1 MHSFEKVIRS
11 GIPYEDPDFKPT
23 SKSLFKRRLSTLDK
37 ETVQMWKRK
46 FQWKKAGEIYP
57 EGYQVFDGK
66 PIGYG
71 DVKQGLLGTCYFV
84 SSIVSAISH
93 LERVTDLFLTKEV
106 NESGI
111 YAVRFIIN
119 GEYKIITVDDYFVV
133 NTDTGLPAFTMST
146 KPLIWPLILEKAWA
160 KLNGNFESII
170 TGYPHDVLSFLIPG
184 PSLYIDLKHGEYTD
198 EQLWKMLT
206 IGFYRNH
213 IL

>member
-1 MHSFEKVIRS
+1 
-11 GIPYEDPDFKPT
+11 
-23 SKSLFKRRLSTLDK
+23 
-37 ETVQMWKRK
+37 
-46 FQWKKAGEIYP
+46 
-57 EGYQVFDGK
+57 
-66 PIGYG
+66 
-71 DVKQGLLGTCYFV
+71 
-84 SSIVSAISH
+84 
-93 LERVTDLFLTKEV
+93 
-106 NESGI
+106 
-111 YAVRFIIN
+111 
-119 GEYKIITVDDYFVV
+119 
-133 NTDTGLPAFTMST
+133 MST